1 MGLGRPLLGV
11 SSICRV
17 LPGPA
22 FGFGSSGVC
31 GVGWGGARG
40 WIEGLSPRV
49 GRGKRS
55 QGEGGRIPSDEKE
68 GTGHMSLWFPCWCLC
83 TPSVRVH
90 GARIPHSVPPTH
102 RVVWTL
108 LGVTVAHGDYR
119 ITIVLMDITALL
131 PILLDIIYW
140 TVESQ

>member
-1 MGLGRPLLGV
+1 
-11 SSICRV
+11 
-17 LPGPA
+17 
-22 FGFGSSGVC
+22 
-31 GVGWGGARG
+31 
-40 WIEGLSPRV
+40 
-49 GRGKRS
+49 
-55 QGEGGRIPSDEKE
+55 
-68 GTGHMSLWFPCWCLC
+68 MSLWFPCWCLC